1 MKKKVLWNRPRM
13 YCCCVW
19 CANVSKCAPVS
30 QCTSFR
36 KGGRGERERGVS
48 KEQQMCFYYYCPRS
62 KSILATKLL
71 DREEEFYLKPFPILN
86 FSSDFCVQIGSISL
100 AFLCPE
106 NTYLLHM
113 GKFHCMADLLLD
125 WFGFD

>member
-1 MKKKVLWNRPRM
+1 MCLN
-13 YCCCVW
+13 
-19 CANVSKCAPVS
+19 AHQSVSVRVS
-30 QCTSFR
+30 VR
-36 KGGRGERERGVS
+36 EGGERERGGVS